1 MGGGVVSVFIAAAGV
16 GVPPHARAAAALDA
30 VMRPGGHG
38 ELGCD
43 LVAHGLLVLLGPCG
57 LWARRDGFW
66 RVSRDWLGGGC
77 FGGAGDPELT
87 GGRAAVERLVKL
99 ALGNATAS

>member
-1 MGGGVVSVFIAAAGV
+1 MRGRVVAVRLAAAGV
-16 GVPPHARAAAALDA
+16 GVPLGARAAAAWNA

-43 LVAHGLLVLLGPCG
+43 LVAHGLLVVFRPCG
-57 LWARRDGFW
+57 LWARRDGF
-66 RVSRDWLGGGC
+66 RKVSRDWLGSGRLW
-77 FGGAGDPELT
+77 GAGDPELA